1 MKKIV
6 VKIMAVFLAVMMLTG
21 TGTVFAK
28 VRNKSTGPELNFRME
43 ELHVMNGDEDL
54 YGEMYL
60 PVEEQE
66 KYPTIVMC
74 HGLGSNANAV
84 AHHAKYFAT
93 NGFAAYIFDVR
104 HGGNGCRS
112 GENGEDMTQLSPL
125 TVCDDLNAVIDFLK
139 TLPYVDADHFFLG
152 GVSMGGFMSAYVSA
166 QRPDEIKAIILQ
178 SPGFSITE
186 TYAGKYNSPDEV
198 PETEEVRGMV
208 LGKKWI
214 LDAMDL
220 DIYEHIKN
228 YKNPVLIGHG
238 DADEIVDLSYAQ
250 KAAEIYEN
258 ATLIVYPKVGHA
270 FAGKDRDNFEA
281 ECLEFLKAQLD

>member
-1 MKKIV
+1 
-6 VKIMAVFLAVMMLTG
+6 
-21 TGTVFAK
+21 
-28 VRNKSTGPELNFRME
+28 
-43 ELHVMNGDEDL
+43 
-54 YGEMYL
+54 
-60 PVEEQE
+60 
-66 KYPTIVMC
+66 
-74 HGLGSNANAV
+74 
-84 AHHAKYFAT
+84 
-93 NGFAAYIFDVR
+93 
-104 HGGNGCRS
+104 
-112 GENGEDMTQLSPL
+112 
-125 TVCDDLNAVIDFLK
+125 
-139 TLPYVDADHFFLG
+139 
-152 GVSMGGFMSAYVSA
+152 MGGFMSAYVSA